1 MTHFTERMDGLEESE
16 NNIRSLSSS
25 PSQPKTLRFLLLI
38 PGCAFGAPLPRL
50 RKFVNSLFG
59 ISFSCEWFYEHIKYF
74 RREFSVLCGNLFSR
88 YIKVPFHSL
97 CKLLFK
103 VFNGLFHILSLDSL
117 SGEPG

>member
-25 PSQPKTLRFLLLI
+25 PSYPKTLRFLLLI

-59 ISFSCEWFYEHIKYF
+59 IFFSCVLFYEHLNYLS
-74 RREFSVLCGNLFSR
+74 RMFSVLIGSLLSR
-88 YIKVPFHSL
+88 SLTIQLHNMSYI
-97 CKLLFK
+97 LLIISFR
-103 VFNGLFHILSLDSL
+103 LFHC
-117 SGEPG
+117 